1 MIRILGAAMLVGGCC
16 GFGCIL
22 ARNHH
27 REVRQVRQLRKAVQE
42 MQWELKFRMTA
53 LPELCMLAGQAAGEP
68 LKHLFFNFSKQ
79 LDSREVTDLSACFNG
94 MLMNEDLT
102 RRVKALLRQL
112 GDCLGRFDLEGQ
124 LQGLEEV
131 RQQCVHELK
140 ELEEKTPDRLKNY
153 RTLAVSA
160 GVVLA
165 ILFL

>member
-1 MIRILGAAMLVGGCC
+1 MIRILGAALLVGGCC
-16 GFGCIL
+16 GFGWIL
-22 ARNHH
+22 ARAHR
-27 REVRQVRQLRKAVQE
+27 REVRLLRQLRKAVQE
-42 MQWELKFRMTA
+42 MQWELKFRMTP
-53 LPELCMLAGQAAGEP
+53 LPELCTLAGQTAGEP
-68 LKHLFFNFSKQ
+68 LKHLFLRFSQK
-79 LDSREVTDLSACFNG
+79 LDRREVTDPAACFNG
-94 MLMNEDLT
+94 LLMNEELPG
-102 RRVKALLRQL
+102 RVKGLLRQL

-131 RQQCVHELK
+131 RQQCVRELK

>member
-1 MIRILGAAMLVGGCC
+1 MIRILGAALLVGGCC

-22 ARNHH
+22 AGAHH
-27 REVRQVRQLRKAVQE
+27 REVRLLRQIRKAVQE

-53 LPELCMLAGQAAGEP
+53 LPELCMLAGQSAGEP
-68 LKHLFFNFSKQ
+68 LKHLFSAFSQQ
-79 LDSREVTDLSACFNG
+79 LDRRDVTDIAACFNG
-94 MLMNEDLT
+94 LLMKEDLP
-102 RRVKALLRQL
+102 RSAKKILRQL

-131 RQQCVHELK
+131 RQHCVHELK
-140 ELEEKTPDRLKNY
+140 DLEEKTPDRLKNY